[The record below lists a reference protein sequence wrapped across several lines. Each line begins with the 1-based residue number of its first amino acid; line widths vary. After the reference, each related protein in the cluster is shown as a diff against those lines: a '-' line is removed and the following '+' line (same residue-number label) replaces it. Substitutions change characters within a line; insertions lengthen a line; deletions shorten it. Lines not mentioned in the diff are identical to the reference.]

1 MSEQA
6 WAEAWVK
13 AWADMP
19 DIGQGHTVDVRKE
32 GKKVFSYTY
41 ASLHDIL
48 KEVKP
53 VLTKNG
59 FAVSQSPTPQ
69 GIETHITHKDGFT
82 KVFGPLPMPQS
93 NDPKAIGSGITY
105 GRRYGLT
112 AALGIAT
119 DEDVDAPEAA
129 EKMEDGQP
137 REPEQ
142 APRTPDAHDELWTF
156 ITERFPVTDRQ
167 TVFFDALVA
176 GGVDVDAKKRANKT
190 QATKARKYLDEL
202 LEKP

>member
-13 AWADMP
+13 AWAEMP
-19 DIGQGHTVDVRKE
+19 EIGQGHTVDT
-32 GKKVFSYTY
+32 GKFSYTY

-48 KEVKP
+48 KEVRP
-53 VLTKNG
+53 VLKKHG
-59 FAVSQSPTPQ
+59 FAISQSPTPE

-93 NDPKAIGSGITY
+93 NDPKIVGGLITY
-105 GRRYGLT
+105 GRRYALA

-119 DEDVDAPEAA
+119 DEDVDAPEAVEASGSPERRA
-129 EKMEDGQP
+129 EAEVFP
-137 REPEQ
+137 PE
-142 APRTPDAHDELWTF
+142 PRTPDAHDELWTF
-156 ITERFPVTDRQ
+156 ITERFGVTDRQ
-167 TVFFDALVA
+167 TVFFDALVDA
-176 GGVDVDAKKRANKT
+176 GVDVDNKKRANKT
-190 QATKARKYLDEL
+190 QATKAKKYLEGL